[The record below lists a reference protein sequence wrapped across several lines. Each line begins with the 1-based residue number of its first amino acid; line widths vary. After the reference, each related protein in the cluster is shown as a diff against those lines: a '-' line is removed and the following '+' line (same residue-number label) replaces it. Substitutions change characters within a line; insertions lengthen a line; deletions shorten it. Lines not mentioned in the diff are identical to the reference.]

1 MKKIYEYS
9 SFTIAFVFTASQLV
23 ILVALGEIEMNFF
36 NLISCCI
43 AIISWLVFV
52 TVYWKSQQIKRNAV
66 YINAELVPES
76 VRVIPFFREFIIKVV
91 VAYFD
96 PQTGKTTLYKGST
109 TGYWRQYQTL
119 KNGEKILVRVVY
131 DAKNPSNYQVLLRE
145 ALIKIW

>member
-23 ILVALGEIEMNFF
+23 ILVALGEIEMSFF
-36 NLISCCI
+36 NLVSWCI
-43 AIISWLVFV
+43 AVISWLVFV